1 VAVWVQEE
9 LLFQTLPT
17 EIRDKIAQA
26 FTNHFICGRHLLR
39 LNHEFLKEMGI
50 SEVGLRFE
58 ILDAIARLSLK
69 GTTSYPDKEFIQNVT
84 NQQHRRHKLFIL
96 TLFPSS

>member
-1 VAVWVQEE
+1 MAVWVQKE
-9 LLFQTLPT
+9 LFQNLPT

-50 SEVGLRFE
+50 HEVGLRFE
-58 ILDAIARLSLK
+58 ILDAIARQSLK
-69 GTTSYPDKEFIQNVT
+69 GVYHPESRFENPI
-84 NQQHRRHKLFIL
+84 
-96 TLFPSS
+96 